1 MPQPTPPHEGGNKSR
16 DPLAYVEGVQK
27 FFDIK
32 RRFGIRKMP
41 ATSNDFDEPFLVSV
55 DVFDIGL
62 REVGPPFFQFIE
74 KNVPLP
80 L

>member
-1 MPQPTPPHEGGNKSR
+1 MIFQFSFDVPFSG
-16 DPLAYVEGVQK
+16 DPLANVEGVQK

-32 RRFGIRKMP
+32 RRLGIRKMP
-41 ATSNDFDEPFLVSV
+41 ATSNDFDEPLFVSG

-62 REVGPPFFQFIE
+62 SEVGPPFFQFVE